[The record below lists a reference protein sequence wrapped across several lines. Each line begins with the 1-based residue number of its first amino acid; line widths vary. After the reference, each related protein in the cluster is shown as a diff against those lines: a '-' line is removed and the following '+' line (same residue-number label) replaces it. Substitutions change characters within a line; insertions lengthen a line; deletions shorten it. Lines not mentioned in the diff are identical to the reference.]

1 MADSC
6 KLHSPAS
13 ARPRQCDSSGI
24 YPMVHVRE
32 RKAMEGEGVM
42 ERRKERKRATKKVMT
57 CYDFIALYPAAEL
70 QVLILCL
77 S

>member
-6 KLHSPAS
+6 KLHLPAS
-13 ARPRQCDSSGI
+13 ARLRQCDSSGI
-24 YPMVHVRE
+24 PPMVHVRK

-42 ERRKERKRATKKVMT
+42 ERRKERKRANKKVTT